1 MGADLSLRNTAGR
14 QTSRR
19 RPARP
24 QLIRI
29 ATITV
34 LLLFVLFGF
43 PQLLSLYYIDTM
55 TQVAVYSMVTLAL
68 GVLVGRVG
76 LVSLGQVAVL
86 AIGAWVAARLL
97 FATTQPYPVV
107 LLEAG
112 LITMVAGVLIGL
124 PALRLRGLYLAL
136 ITLMFAGAI
145 TVVLATLN
153 FPNGGHG
160 FTGYNG
166 SLVHIPPIRRP
177 SIASSDPAY
186 FRYAVIVAIL
196 MFALVLAHTKTK
208 PGRAWAA
215 IRQSEPAALA
225 AGINTTLYKLW
236 AFALASFITGVAGGV
251 LAGAVHYLYSIG
263 FPTQDS
269 ITLLAVTLM
278 GGVYSMWG
286 AVVAALL
293 YQFLPALLNN
303 WGVSADWLTILFGLG
318 VLQVLTTAPAGLADQ
333 VPKDLARL
341 GRLLKPALPQ
351 PRARED
357 TMIEVEGLTVRYGGV
372 TSLDA
377 MSLTFE
383 QGTCGLIGP
392 NGAGKTT
399 FFNVL
404 SGFVRPAAGTV
415 RAYGVDLLSMAH
427 FRRARWGVRRTFQT
441 EQAIEELSVFD
452 NVAMVH
458 EHSKLGAATRRKD
471 VLDAIDFTGLDADP
485 DARIRT
491 LTAGQRRLVEV
502 ARAVVGRPRLVL
514 LDEPAAGLPD
524 EETSHLGDVIRAIPE
539 HTGALTI
546 LVDHDMSLVS
556 ACCATTAVLDFGK
569 LIASG
574 PTAAVLRNDDV
585 IRAYLGVA

>member
-1 MGADLSLRNTAGR
+1 MGADLGLRETPGR
-14 QTSRR
+14 QAGRR
-19 RPARP
+19 RPGRP

-76 LVSLGQVAVL
+76 LVSLGQIAVL

-112 LITMVAGVLIGL
+112 LITMAAGVVIGL

-177 SIASSDPAY
+177 SVAGSDPAY

-196 MFALVLAHTKTK
+196 MFLLVLAHIKTK

-303 WGVSADWLTILFGLG
+303 WGVSADWLIILFGVG

-341 GRLLKPALPQ
+341 GRLLRSRLPQ
-351 PRARED
+351 SQKPRS
-357 TMIEVEGLTVRYGGV
+357 T
-372 TSLDA
+372 
-377 MSLTFE
+377 
-383 QGTCGLIGP
+383 P
-392 NGAGKTT
+392 
-399 FFNVL
+399 
-404 SGFVRPAAGTV
+404 
-415 RAYGVDLLSMAH
+415 
-427 FRRARWGVRRTFQT
+427 
-441 EQAIEELSVFD
+441 
-452 NVAMVH
+452 
-458 EHSKLGAATRRKD
+458 
-471 VLDAIDFTGLDADP
+471 
-485 DARIRT
+485 
-491 LTAGQRRLVEV
+491 
-502 ARAVVGRPRLVL
+502 
-514 LDEPAAGLPD
+514 
-524 EETSHLGDVIRAIPE
+524 
-539 HTGALTI
+539 
-546 LVDHDMSLVS
+546 
-556 ACCATTAVLDFGK
+556 
-569 LIASG
+569 
-574 PTAAVLRNDDV
+574 
-585 IRAYLGVA
+585 